1 MKKTAEKN
9 GIKKRHG
16 LIAVIC
22 TAIIL
27 ITLAVTISVSLV
39 NYQQYREAISE
50 IYTDNALATARMI
63 EGSMPQ
69 TEWKKVKRQVE
80 RWREDLIDDD
90 TLLAEA
96 ETGAFSS
103 AMTQIQQ
110 ITDSM
115 QLTNVTIFTLDQEW
129 MQEITEADFALEETG
144 FMTFIMDFYP
154 SDRDEVTYEIGDID
168 IWWDDYAGCNDYR
181 ELFTEIIESGKPTVL
196 EEILPDGTM
205 LYTYYYP
212 IFVQDE
218 FTAMVMISQ
227 PAQEI
232 EDFISVFF
240 RQSLG
245 IGLGITA
252 VLIVLAIVFFAL
264 RVVRPL
270 RLITMETV
278 QFVSDNAA
286 VSDQLSKVRTRDEI
300 QQLAESV
307 LQMETDVQH
316 YIEKI
321 EKVTAEEEHIRT
333 ELNVAARIQ
342 EDMLPRV
349 FPPYPDRE
357 EFSIYASM
365 DPAKEV
371 GGDFYDFFFVDPD
384 HLALVMADVAG
395 KGVPA
400 SLFMVIAKTLIKT
413 RAQQGGS
420 PAEILQ
426 DVNAQLCDGN
436 EENMFVTVWLAIVDL
451 RTGKGVAANAG
462 HEHPVRRDTGDI
474 YRLVE
479 YRHSPAVALMDSI
492 RFREHEFELKPGDR
506 LFVYTDG
513 LPEATNARDEL
524 YGTERLLTVLNA
536 HPDTPTEG
544 VLPLVTQDVARFVG
558 EAPQFDDLTML
569 VFEYRGKKGKE

>member
-1 MKKTAEKN
+1 M
-9 GIKKRHG
+9 
-16 LIAVIC
+16 
-22 TAIIL
+22 
-27 ITLAVTISVSLV
+27 
-39 NYQQYREAISE
+39 
-50 IYTDNALATARMI
+50 
-63 EGSMPQ
+63 
-69 TEWKKVKRQVE
+69 
-80 RWREDLIDDD
+80 
-90 TLLAEA
+90 
-96 ETGAFSS
+96 
-103 AMTQIQQ
+103 
-110 ITDSM
+110 
-115 QLTNVTIFTLDQEW
+115 
-129 MQEITEADFALEETG
+129 
-144 FMTFIMDFYP
+144 
-154 SDRDEVTYEIGDID
+154 
-168 IWWDDYAGCNDYR
+168 
-181 ELFTEIIESGKPTVL
+181 L

-212 IFVQDE
+212 IFAQDE

-270 RLITMETV
+270 RLITRETV

-286 VSDQLSKVRTRDEI
+286 VSDQLSKVRTKDEI

-462 HEHPVRRDTGDI
+462 HEHPVRRDAGDI

-524 YGTERLLTVLNA
+524 YGTERLLKVLNA

-569 VFEYRGKKGKE
+569 VFEYRGKH